1 MVLDIIGLVVD
12 IAILIGI
19 IKLIRDD
26 KKTGTEDSDE

>member
-19 IKLIRDD
+19 IKLIKDD
-26 KKTGTEDSDE
+26 KKTDTEDSDE